1 MSLAQRL
8 TGALLRRC
16 GAPGAPAAAALP
28 AAAQLLGR
36 RHQQTEA
43 AHEEDSIELK
53 VRSWH

>member
-1 MSLAQRL
+1 MGLAQRL